1 MDKMVYIA
9 MTGAKEVMLAQAIN
23 SNNLANLNTT
33 GFRADLASF
42 QPAPAPGEGFPSR
55 INATVSGTQVNMTTG
70 PLLATGRELDVA
82 MSGDGLITVQAPDG
96 GEAYTRAGNLTINS
110 SGILT
115 TAAGY
120 PVMGN
125 GGPIAIPP
133 NEKLDIGADGTITIL
148 PVGQAA
154 NSLAVV
160 DRIKLVKAPEEGMV
174 KTPDGLLRS
183 RSGEPL
189 AADGSATL
197 QSGVLEASN
206 VNAIDALTTMIELSR
221 HYDAQIKLLKA
232 AQDND
237 ASATQL
243 LRISG

>member
-1 MDKMVYIA
+1 MDKMAYIA

-33 GFRADLASF
+33 GFRADLAAF
-42 QPAPAPGEGFPSR
+42 QSMPVGGAGFPSR
-55 INATVSGTQVNMTTG
+55 VNAMISGTQVNMAAG
-70 PLLATGRELDVA
+70 PLLTTGRDLDVA
-82 MSGDGLITVQAPDG
+82 VKDGGLLTVQGPDG
-96 GEAYTRAGNLTINS
+96 SEAYTRAGNLIINS
-110 SGILT
+110 SGLLT

-125 GGPIAIPP
+125 SGPIAIPP

-174 KTPDGLLRS
+174 KTPEGLLRS
-183 RSGEPL
+183 ANGDPL
-189 AADGSATL
+189 PADGAMAL

-206 VNAIDALTTMIELSR
+206 VNAIDALTNMIELSR
-221 HYDAQIKLLKA
+221 HYEAQVKLLKA

-237 ASATQL
+237 ATSTQL
-243 LRISG
+243 LRIG